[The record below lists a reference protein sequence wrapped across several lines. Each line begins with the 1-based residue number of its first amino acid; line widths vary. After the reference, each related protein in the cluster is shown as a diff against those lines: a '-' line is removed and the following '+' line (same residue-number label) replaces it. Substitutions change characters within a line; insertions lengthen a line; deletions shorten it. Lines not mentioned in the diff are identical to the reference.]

1 MAKKQNDY
9 FQLLSEQ
16 VAYCS
21 TAAQELHKVLTDF
34 NPETLPE
41 TMAYLHNIEN
51 EADKKKHDIM
61 DKLVHEFITPIE
73 REDIMALASEID
85 DVTDSVEDVLLKI
98 YMFNVRKIRP
108 EALDFLKVIVEC
120 CDALQQIM
128 KEFRNFKK
136 SSKLKEDIIEVNR
149 LEEEGDKLYT
159 ESIHTLFTTCKD
171 PMEAIAWTEVFRRL
185 ESCCDNCED
194 IADIV
199 ETVIMKNT

>member
-9 FQLLSEQ
+9 FQFLLDQ
-16 VAYCS
+16 VNYCS
-21 TAAQELHKVLTDF
+21 TAAQELHKVLTNFD
-34 NPETLPE
+34 PDHLSQTI
-41 TMAYLHNIEN
+41 ASLHEIEN
-51 EADKKKHDIM
+51 EADQKKHFIM
-61 DKLVHEFITPIE
+61 DKLIHEFITPIE

-98 YMFNVRKIRP
+98 YMFNVRSIKP
-108 EALDFLKVIVEC
+108 EALKFVDVIVKC
-120 CDALQQIM
+120 CDALKAIM
-128 KEFRNFKK
+128 EDFRHFKK
-136 SSKLKEDIIEVNR
+136 STKIKENIIEVNR

-159 ESIHTLFTTCKD
+159 ESIRTLFTTCTD
-171 PMEAIAWTEVFRRL
+171 PMEAVAWTEVFRRL